1 MMLINMLLFF
11 LICMDTIAD
20 DRLIKVAESP
30 DYQWNGVALT
40 KTNRIFASFPRL
52 YQDVTLSVAEILPNN
67 SLQPIPGGDWNTFN
81 PINSSENADKRFVN
95 VNAILTDSNDNLW
108 VVDSGMIGNKT
119 FVNGSKLVQINLNT
133 NTVQRIYSTSTLNP
147 PTGFA
152 LNDVRIGSQYAFLT
166 ESGLG
171 SLVIINLENGQVRRV
186 LDEDSS
192 TKFVDPTVVRMEGRA
207 ILDEKGQPKQ
217 MQNNNLELTP
227 DEKILYYKPSFSFNW
242 FQISTDD
249 LLNETLSASQLGDKV
264 STSWKTMPTG
274 GTTMD
279 DKGFI
284 YLMDLERQAVWQQ
297 SIIDGSWKLIVR
309 DERIIWG
316 DASDISNDGFLYIP
330 MAQNNRI
337 SSFNNGTNQVEKPF
351 QMYKIKINSAS
362 SIITQNIFIFI
373 LFLMILFNNFFQ

>member
-1 MMLINMLLFF
+1 
-11 LICMDTIAD
+11 MDTIAD